1 MKASELTNAEMRKEI
16 RRLNKNL
23 KRRIANIEKISGN
36 ASLVAVKQYRELKPE
51 LANMSNLNRR
61 ELTTLYRDIRYINT
75 LKSST
80 VRGATAITAK
90 AQELADKLQLYGE
103 YQTIRD
109 VFGSTSKTIVD
120 ILTEAYSKFA
130 DLTSQQLAD
139 QFKYEI
145 WGTAVDYAYMGQ
157 TAEDIAIRLNELY
170 ETIVEGEGSGE
181 SDEVIK
187 KLFTSKLR
195 SIFK

>member
-16 RRLNKNL
+16 RRINKNL
-23 KRRIANIEKISGN
+23 ERRIANIEKITGN
-36 ASLVAVKQYRELKPE
+36 ASLTAVKQYRELKPE
-51 LANMSNLNRR
+51 LANIGNLDRK

-80 VRGATAITAK
+80 VKGATSISAK
-90 AQELADKLQLYGE
+90 AQELAEKLQLGGD
-103 YQTIRD
+103 YQTIRE
-109 VFGSTSKTIVD
+109 VFGSTSKTVVD

-130 DLTSQQLAD
+130 DLTSQRIAD

-170 ETIVEGEGSGE
+170 ETLVEGEGYGE
-181 SDEVIK
+181 SDEIIK
-187 KLFTSKLR
+187 RLFTSKLG